1 MPVAKILDL
10 YAQSG
15 KSLIDSGLNEAAL
28 PVSDAGAALELFGQQ
43 RWRVLGGDIYDLT
56 DSGRLV
62 STCEYWFYEGKSVE
76 ESIVVARDFI
86 DCLAG
91 RSVYIV
97 FVVDDGNN

>member
-1 MPVAKILDL
+1 M
-10 YAQSG
+10 
-15 KSLIDSGLNEAAL
+15 
-28 PVSDAGAALELFGQQ
+28 SDAGTALELFGQQ

-56 DSGRLV
+56 DRGRLV
-62 STCEYWFYEGKSVE
+62 STYENWFYEGKSVE

-97 FVVDDGNN
+97 FVVDDGKN